1 MGNCCS
7 QDDEQKKEAI
17 QRSAQ
22 IDRQIEQDSK
32 KLKKECK
39 ILLLGTSTLS
49 SRSPAPDLC
58 GLGSSES
65 GKSTIVKQMRIIH
78 QDGFSYEAKITYRE
92 AIYSNLLESAQAVAA
107 ALHKFKV
114 EPADPSNLVS
124 SSSDSSALVGFQLY
138 PIQPTLDQVLEYD
151 LEAELQSENRPSPF
165 FFPSQLAEAIHRL
178 WQDPA
183 VPEFVD
189 NFGSQFYLMD
199 SAS

>member
-7 QDDEQKKEAI
+7 QDDDQKKEAA

-32 KLKKECK
+32 KLRKECK
-39 ILLLGTSTLS
+39 ILLLGTSARSL
-49 SRSPAPDLC
+49 RSPAPDLC

-107 ALHKFKV
+107 ALQKFKV
-114 EPADPSNLVS
+114 EPADPSNVVS
-124 SSSDSSALVGFQLY
+124 SSDLGSSTAFRYYSAQ
-138 PIQPTLDQVLEYD
+138 QTLEQVLEYD
-151 LEAELQSENRPSPF
+151 LDAELQSPTCPSPF
-165 FFPSQLAEAIHRL
+165 VFPSQLAEAIHRL

-189 NFGSQFYLMD
+189 DYGSQFYLMD
-199 SAS
+199 SAA

>member
-7 QDDEQKKEAI
+7 QDDDQKKEAA

-39 ILLLGTSTLS
+39 ILLLGTPALS
-49 SRSPAPDLC
+49 LRSPASDLG

-114 EPADPSNLVS
+114 EPADPSNVVSFSDLNGLVVPNPTPRSQRWNKCWNTISMRSCSHRHVHLPLS
-124 SSSDSSALVGFQLY
+124 SRANLRKLYTASGKTQPCQSLWTPTGHSS
-138 PIQPTLDQVLEYD
+138 T
-151 LEAELQSENRPSPF
+151 
-165 FFPSQLAEAIHRL
+165 
-178 WQDPA
+178 
-183 VPEFVD
+183 
-189 NFGSQFYLMD
+189 
-199 SAS
+199 